1 MNYTKPLFFTL
12 FCVIWSS
19 ILILLTGIT
28 LQGFKFLHNQVFNV
42 DTIIGLFFYSFIAYG
57 FLLILTNLVPSKK

>member
-28 LQGFKFLHNQVFNV
+28 LQGFKFLHNQVFNI
-42 DTIIGLFFYSFIAYG
+42 DTIIGLFFYGLIAYG
-57 FLLILTNLVPSKK
+57 FLLILTNLIPSKK

>member
-28 LQGFKFLHNQVFNV
+28 LKGFKFLHDTVFNV